1 MGYSHLLELTGKF
14 FTLSKLA
21 SLTCFYAKHNSLLY
35 SFPGSGATIQ
45 GIIHGVYWGLGMA
58 VGGVIG
64 GMMVHVIGAR
74 LTFRLEAAFSFAILV
89 LFFAVNNV
97 HEKSTRYSQIPS
109 EPQENGDFRDKAADQ
124 ELESA
129 VGTK

>member
-1 MGYSHLLELTGKF
+1 MPDT
-14 FTLSKLA
+14 
-21 SLTCFYAKHNSLLY
+21 LLY

-89 LFFAVNNV
+89 LFFAVNNF
-97 HEKSTRYSQIPS
+97 HEKNTRYSQIPS
-109 EPQENGDFRDKAADQ
+109 EPQEIGDDRDGAAGQ
-124 ELESA
+124 ELESTMD
-129 VGTK
+129 TK

>member
-1 MGYSHLLELTGKF
+1 ML
-14 FTLSKLA
+14 
-21 SLTCFYAKHNSLLY
+21 FYAKYNSLLY
-35 SFPGSGATIQ
+35 LFPGSGATIQ

-74 LTFRLEAAFSFAILV
+74 LTFRLEAAFSFAILI

-109 EPQENGDFRDKAADQ
+109 SEPQETLVDHEGAPGQ
-124 ELESA
+124 ELESTM
-129 VGTK
+129 GTK